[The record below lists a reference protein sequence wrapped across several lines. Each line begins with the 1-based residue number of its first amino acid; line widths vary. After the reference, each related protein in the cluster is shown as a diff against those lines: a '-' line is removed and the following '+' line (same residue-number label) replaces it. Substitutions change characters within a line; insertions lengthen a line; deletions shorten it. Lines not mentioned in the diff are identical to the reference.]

1 MVTEE
6 ICRAIVK
13 HMFGA
18 GCTLSNTLL
27 PDGAD
32 PIASRVAFQHA
43 IARQDLYDGMLRQF
57 DVRAIEDAIAWLQV
71 RGFVSAFGLGLSPAM
86 GYELTPKGQLYG
98 ESGEMA
104 DDDRRRLSG
113 KIVNKEPEF
122 YGVTVKPRELLWRVK
137 RIFLRRGKRKRPPE
151 RRPS

>member
-13 HMFGA
+13 QMFGA
-18 GCTLSNTLL
+18 GGTLTNTLL
-27 PDGAD
+27 PDGGD

-43 IARQDLYDGMLRQF
+43 IARQDLYDAMLRQF
-57 DVRAIEDAIAWLQV
+57 DARAIEDAIAWLQV

-98 ESGEMA
+98 EAGEMP
-104 DDDRRRLSG
+104 DDDRQRLSG
-113 KIVNKEPEF
+113 KVIKIEREA
-122 YGVTVKPRELLWRVK
+122 YGVKRFPRELWWRVK
-137 RIFLRRGKRKRPPE
+137 RVFRHRGK
-151 RRPS
+151 